1 MLVSVAFPGLYPGNT
16 QNNLSKNE
24 HLPSSGVVDKKY
36 TSDVANTG
44 KYNVTFTET
53 GLPNGTTWYVNLTNS
68 ESSGVIIGSSYI
80 FSLANGTY
88 SYTIATTNH
97 TYKSSQSSGSF
108 TVNGKS
114 INEPITF
121 SKVTYSVTFTE
132 TGLPNGTTWYVNITN
147 VIKSGTI
154 TGISH
159 TFSLAN
165 GTYVYTVSTDNTIYS
180 ASPSSGSFTVNG
192 NNISESITFSKVTY
206 SVTFTETGLPNGTT
220 WYVNLTN
227 SNSGPI
233 TGSSYNLYLTNG
245 TYTYTISTDNAIYS
259 PSYNNIFIVKGAPV
273 SESITFSKVTYSV
286 TFTETGLPT
295 ATIWYV
301 NLTNGQSFN
310 SSTSAITFNETNG
323 TYSYTIATTNHT
335 YKSSQSSGSFTVNGK
350 SINEPITFSKITVTY
365 SVTFTETGLPTATI
379 WYVNLTNGES
389 FKSINSTI
397 TFNEPNGT
405 YLYTV
410 LSADNYSAT
419 PPSGNFTINGN
430 VFNLNITYHKDAY
443 IKLNIITPGS
453 NITINGNVIKD
464 SDGFVDKYLK
474 QGYYY
479 INATENNYRS
489 YTDYIFVSFNNHY
502 SLNISLIKI
511 NNAGYLSGVINP
523 YNALIVANGVIVPV
537 YKGIFNEPLAP
548 GTYYVSITAKG
559 HAGIICEIN
568 ITAGKISYLNISL
581 ISIRN
586 SITLSG
592 YINTG
597 GASITF
603 NGLIAY
609 VNSTGYYHISLPAG
623 KYTVSLYYNRYFP
636 YSKNISL
643 VSSAMLNFTL
653 EKEPAYTSYYSH
665 SNITV
670 CGYNATYSGIINGN
684 GNVSMNFNATNNGV
698 IIVKIPYI
706 YMNNTSIQ
714 NILYSTVY
722 INGISYSN
730 YTITISSN
738 YIVIL
743 TVKGLNGDPDL
754 DWKYSP
760 EAHVPVA
767 PHKAIPNK
775 VVIPTIVYEI
785 IAFIVII
792 GIQVSAAILYI
803 RKKNNKQ

>member
-44 KYNVTFTET
+44 KYN
-53 GLPNGTTWYVNLTNS
+53 
-68 ESSGVIIGSSYI
+68 
-80 FSLANGTY
+80 
-88 SYTIATTNH
+88 
-97 TYKSSQSSGSF
+97 
-108 TVNGKS
+108 
-114 INEPITF
+114 
-121 SKVTYSVTFTE
+121 
-132 TGLPNGTTWYVNITN
+132 
-147 VIKSGTI
+147 
-154 TGISH
+154 
-159 TFSLAN
+159 
-165 GTYVYTVSTDNTIYS
+165 
-180 ASPSSGSFTVNG
+180 
-192 NNISESITFSKVTY
+192 
-206 SVTFTETGLPNGTT
+206 VTFTETGLPNGTT

-323 TYSYTIATTNHT
+323 TYVYTVSTDNTIYSASPSSGSFTVNGNNISESITFSKVTYSVTFTETGLPNGTTWYVNITNVIKSGTITGISHT
-335 YKSSQSSGSFTVNGK
+335 FSLANGTYVYTVSTDNTIYSASPSSGSFTVNGK

-706 YMNNTSIQ
+706 YMNNASIQ